1 MRTRLLPKPAGLR
14 VRLGRR
20 AASGAAWNLVGQVL
34 PLLVAVACIP
44 LLIREIG
51 LERFGFIA
59 LAWVLVGYASLL
71 DLGIGRALVR
81 TVSARLAAADP
92 RGAADSASTG
102 LSFLLGFGLLLAA
115 AMAMATPLLV
125 RTVLRAPE
133 ALADEALGATWLL
146 ACSLPFVMLSG
157 GYAGVLT
164 AHQAFKPLNLVR
176 ALFGVFSYS
185 LPLAVAL
192 AGYGQL
198 PTLVAGILVLR
209 VLGCAVFALAC
220 RRHCAWHWRLHWPR
234 REITRE
240 LLALG
245 GWMSVSNLVGPLLTS
260 MDRLLIGALVPLR
273 SVGLYSAP
281 YDLLTRLMVFPNA
294 IVAAVFPSVTSVPP
308 GAPARQ
314 VLSELSRWLHLGM
327 FPMLFTAMALAHP
340 AMVLWLGEESGGQA
354 AWVLQILVPGI
365 YLNTLAQ
372 APATL
377 IQAAGRPR
385 DMAVLHLLELPVF
398 LLLLWALTERLGIAG
413 TAAAATLRFAI
424 DAAAVAMLAQRGL
437 QIGAWPWRLT
447 LECGAVVAGLLAAA
461 LLCRGWAASLALT
474 VVGLVLLTVHGW
486 VRVLRAGER
495 QRLLG
500 AVRQALGR

>member
-1 MRTRLLPKPAGLR
+1 M
-14 VRLGRR
+14 RLGRR
-20 AASGAAWNLVGQVL
+20 AARGAAWNLVGLLL

-92 RGAADSASTG
+92 RGAADSASAG
-102 LSFLLGFGLLLAA
+102 LSFLLGFGLLLGV
-115 AMAMATPLLV
+115 AMAVAAPLLV

-133 ALADEALGATWLL
+133 ALAEEAFGATWLL

-176 ALFGVFSYS
+176 AFFGVLSYV
-185 LPLAVAL
+185 LPLAAAL
-192 AGYGQL
+192 AGHGQL
-198 PTLVAGILVLR
+198 PTLVASILLLR

-220 RRHCAWHWRLHWPR
+220 RRHCGWHWQLRWPR
-234 REITRE
+234 SEIIHE

-245 GWMSVSNLVGPLLTS
+245 GWMSVSNVIGPLLTS

-281 YDLLTRLMVFPNA
+281 YDLLSRLMVIPYA
-294 IVAAVFPSVTSVPP
+294 VVAAVFPSVTSVLP

-314 VLSELSRWLHLGM
+314 ALSELSRWLHLSM
-327 FPMLFTAMALAHP
+327 FPLLFAVMALAHP
-340 AMVLWLGEESGGQA
+340 AMALWLGDESGGQA

-372 APATL
+372 GPATL

-385 DMAVLHLLELPVF
+385 DMALLHLLELPVF
-398 LLLLWALTERLGIAG
+398 LLLLWTLTAQLGIVG
-413 TAAAATLRFAI
+413 TAAAATLRFAL
-424 DAAAVAMLAQRGL
+424 DAVAVTMLAQRGL
-437 QIGAWPWRLT
+437 QIGGWPWRLT
-447 LECGAVVAGLLAAA
+447 LECGAVAACLLAAGLL
-461 LLCRGWAASLALT
+461 CHEWAASLAVTGL
-474 VVGLVLLTVHGW
+474 GLVLLAAHGW
-486 VRVLRAGER
+486 VRVLRDSER
-495 QRLLG
+495 QRLLS
-500 AVRQALGR
+500 AARQALGR